1 MLYGKLIKPLL
12 FSLPPEQAHH
22 IVTATLS
29 LLGKVPGGG
38 AVQRTTDAN
47 GRADFGV
54 LPVLPSGVVYEITIG
69 AVPEKAQVEVA
80 GAKDGVVMQ
89 KNIEHAVGERAAA
102 TTIRLDAD
110 GKTPLVVTVTAESAR
125 PQPAAAGKPKSN

>member
-1 MLYGKLIKPLL
+1 MDGLTAASREFAAGADEASVRQILL
-12 FSLPPEQAHH
+12 ESLVK
-22 IVTATLS
+22 VT
-29 LLGKVPGGG
+29 GGG

-102 TTIRLDAD
+102 TTIRLGAD
-110 GKTPLVVTVTAESAR
+110 SKTPLVVTVTAESAL
-125 PQPAAAGKPKSN
+125 PPPAAAGKPKSN